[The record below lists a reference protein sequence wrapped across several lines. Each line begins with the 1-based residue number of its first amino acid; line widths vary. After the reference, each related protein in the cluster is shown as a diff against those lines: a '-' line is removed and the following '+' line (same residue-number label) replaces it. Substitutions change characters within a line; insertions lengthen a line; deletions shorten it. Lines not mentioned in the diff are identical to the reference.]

1 MSDESPRIRP
11 FAPVMAGA
19 RHRIQPYLEPDVYP
33 RFREYC
39 VSKRATESAVVN
51 AALRMLFGEESD
63 TARLFKRLDRMSRTD
78 ERVERDLAL
87 LGQSF
92 AAFLQYWFAV
102 TPLPSADVE
111 KARVLSRSR
120 FQSFTGYVA
129 DQFARGNRFLS
140 DLAER
145 ALGSDSD
152 VHGDRETAGGTMLDI
167 TGDPKENGE

>member
-1 MSDESPRIRP
+1 MQ
-11 FAPVMAGA
+11 GT

-51 AALRMLFGEESD
+51 AGLRKLFGEESD
-63 TARLFKRLDRMSRTD
+63 PARLFKRLDRMSQAD
-78 ERVERDLAL
+78 ERIERDLAL

-92 AAFLQYWFAV
+92 ATFVQYWFAV

-120 FQSFTGYVA
+120 FQSFVSYVS
-129 DQFARGNRFLS
+129 DQFARGSRFLS

-145 ALGSDSD
+145 ALGPDADVQASDGPVD
-152 VHGDRETAGGTMLDI
+152 ATLLDS
-167 TGDPKENGE
+167 TDDSKENGA